1 MIGVEFADAK
11 TRAPDSVFARKVQA
25 RALEDGLLLLTCG
38 IHFNVIRFL
47 MPLTVP
53 DAVFAEAL
61 RILERSIRAAAKA
74 E

>member
-1 MIGVEFADAK
+1 LTKE
-11 TRAPDSVFARKVQA
+11 VQS
-25 RALEDGLLLLTCG
+25 RALEGGLLLLTCG

-61 RILERSIRAAAKA
+61 QILERSIRAAAQVG
-74 E
+74 